1 MRPVTRV
8 TVVLMTLLG
17 CVGCDQASK
26 SLARSFLEIGGTK
39 TMFHDAL
46 RLQLTENA
54 GAFLSLGASLSN
66 DLRFALFIAAIGVL
80 LMGLVMVALFARRL
94 QPWKIVAILLIAG
107 GGTSNL
113 FDRIIHN
120 GRVTDFINVGIGS
133 LRTGI
138 FNFADM
144 AIMAGAILLIVG
156 NHVAAASHDRI
167 ERTRG
172 SGSKRH

>member
-1 MRPVTRV
+1 
-8 TVVLMTLLG
+8 
-17 CVGCDQASK
+17 
-26 SLARSFLEIGGTK
+26 
-39 TMFHDAL
+39 MFHDAL

-80 LMGLVMVALFARRL
+80 LMG
-94 QPWKIVAILLIAG
+94 LLIAG

-156 NHVAAASHDRI
+156 NHVAAASHNRF